1 MKISLILYSLFLL
14 AFLGFSYLFVDPNLV
29 YLNKI
34 YTGFAFQN
42 RGFVS
47 IIYLSLIS
55 VFFIFYFYFLKRI
68 ELGSLKK
75 IIFVSVF
82 LLLFAYPAVLSYD
95 IFNYVFT
102 SKVLFYYHE
111 NPYIIMPIEFINDPL
126 LLFTHAA
133 NKVALYGP
141 FWIFLTGI
149 PHHLGLNNFI
159 LTLFGFKLIVAAIY
173 LGIVYLIFKI
183 TKDPQKTA
191 FFALNPLVLIETL
204 VSGHND
210 VAMMFFALLSFYF
223 LKKEKFI
230 RAVIFITISILIK
243 YATIFL
249 IPVFIY
255 YLFLKLK
262 KQKMDWNKTF
272 LLSSILMFV
281 IFFLAPIREEIYPW
295 YGIWFIVFVA
305 LIPKYKL
312 LHLVTVLLSF
322 VLLLRYVPFMYLGT
336 YFGPTPVIKITVT
349 FVPLMVLIGFYL
361 LIKKRVIGK
370 KLKLR

>member
-14 AFLGFSYLFVDPNLV
+14 AFLGFSYLFVDPNLA

-42 RGFVS
+42 RGVVS

-55 VFFIFYFYFLKRI
+55 VFFILYFYFLKRI
-68 ELGSLKK
+68 KLGSLKK
-75 IIFVSVF
+75 IIFVSVI

-141 FWIFLTGI
+141 FWILLTGI
-149 PHHLGLNNFI
+149 PHYLGLNNFI
-159 LTLFGFKLIVAAIY
+159 LTLLNFKILIVLFY
-173 LGIVYLIFKI
+173 LGICYLIMKI
-183 TKDPQKTA
+183 SNDPKKVA

-210 VAMMFFALLSFYF
+210 VAMMFFVLVSFYF
-223 LKKEKFI
+223 LKKEKFV

-262 KQKMDWNKTF
+262 KQKIDWNKIF
-272 LLSSILMFV
+272 LLSSILMFI

-295 YGIWFIVFVA
+295 YGVWFIILMA

-312 LHLVTVLLSF
+312 LRYATILLSF

-336 YFGPTPVIKITVT
+336 YFGPTPIIKISVT

-361 LIKKRVIGK
+361 FIKKRVIGK
-370 KLKLR
+370 NLKLR

>member
-1 MKISLILYSLFLL
+1 M
-14 AFLGFSYLFVDPNLV
+14 FVDPNLA
-29 YLNKI
+29 YLDKI

-42 RGFVS
+42 RGVVS

-75 IIFVSVF
+75 IIFASVI

-149 PHHLGLNNFI
+149 PHYLGLNNFI
-159 LTLFGFKLIVAAIY
+159 LTLLNFKILIVLFY
-173 LGIVYLIFKI
+173 LGICYLIMKI
-183 TKDPQKTA
+183 SNDPKKVA
-191 FFALNPLVLIETL
+191 FFVLNPLVLIETL
-204 VSGHND
+204 VAGHND
-210 VAMMFFALLSFYF
+210 VAMMFFALVSFYF
-223 LKKEKFI
+223 LKKEKFVS
-230 RAVIFITISILIK
+230 AVIFITISILIK

-272 LLSSILMFV
+272 LLSSILMFI
-281 IFFLAPIREEIYPW
+281 IFFLSPLREEIYPW
-295 YGIWFIVFVA
+295 YAVWFIVFVA

-312 LHLVTVLLSF
+312 LHFVTVLLSF

-336 YFGPTPVIKITVT
+336 YFGPTPFIKITVT